1 LPIARLS
8 HLGRSG
14 PDRHPAAPVAV
25 HLEAEVAGPVEA
37 LTADLGGDHG
47 RTVALVELGDVEL
60 DGDADELAVA
70 PAADR
75 RRTVELAAA
84 VVDHRIRGQ

>member
-1 LPIARLS
+1 
-8 HLGRSG
+8 
-14 PDRHPAAPVAV
+14 
-25 HLEAEVAGPVEA
+25 
-37 LTADLGGDHG
+37 
-47 RTVALVELGDVEL
+47 VELGDVEL

-70 PAADR
+70 PAADH